1 MKFHGQTAH
10 REANANL
17 QATQDCQG
25 SGEAALTHLTKAET
39 QPRCGSK
46 AGQAAAIQTFTYP
59 ALGKTYAIKEAGT
72 RNLAGHV
79 KVTGKAMKLRK
90 QIWEPQHMLRWKGP
104 SGLQG
109 TGFSF
114 WGYHISFPETS
125 LTPSHSKKTP
135 LVYNKNGTFEQ
146 AQDLAK
152 DAAPAEPPPVVFGI
166 LARQEKK
173 RKKSLPQLF
182 PLEMGT

>member
-25 SGEAALTHLTKAET
+25 SREAALTPHKGRDTTK
-39 QPRCGSK
+39 
-46 AGQAAAIQTFTYP
+46 
-59 ALGKTYAIKEAGT
+59 
-72 RNLAGHV
+72 V
-79 KVTGKAMKLRK
+79 WK
-90 QIWEPQHMLRWKGP
+90 QGRP
-104 SGLQG
+104 SCCNTDIYIPG
-109 TGFSF
+109 TGQDLCYQGSRYKKPGRSCEGDGE
-114 WGYHISFPETS
+114 GYEAEKTNLRTTAHAEVEGTQWVARYRLLFLRVSHQFPRDIS
-125 LTPSHSKKTP
+125 TPSHSKKTP

-152 DAAPAEPPPVVFGI
+152 DAVPAEPPPVVFGI

>member
-1 MKFHGQTAH
+1 MGLEGEQRYKRNMKFHGQTAH

-25 SGEAALTHLTKAET
+25 SREAALTHLTKAET

-46 AGQAAAIQTFTYP
+46 AGQAAVIQTFTYL

-90 QIWEPQHMLRWKGP
+90 QI
-104 SGLQG
+104 
-109 TGFSF
+109 
-114 WGYHISFPETS
+114 
-125 LTPSHSKKTP
+125 
-135 LVYNKNGTFEQ
+135 
-146 AQDLAK
+146 
-152 DAAPAEPPPVVFGI
+152 
-166 LARQEKK
+166 
-173 RKKSLPQLF
+173 
-182 PLEMGT
+182 